1 MRTRNRFSHGASS
14 KAISTL
20 GCAIAWATQAHAQ
33 QVVLDLRDDWD
44 FGYAVNAAVDFD
56 HDGLPDIAIGKP
68 QQNPCHGGTG
78 KAQVRSCKTGA
89 LLHAFVDSTWFAHGY
104 DVESAGDV
112 NADGFL
118 DLIYAAPDNFPDCPY
133 FDFSVVRSGNDGSI
147 VFEKGMNAGT
157 FNDVA
162 ACGIGDVNNDGYAD
176 VAFADANSGK
186 VILYSGKTHAALKTL
201 QQISMFGSDIA
212 DVGDIDLDGLP
223 DFAISNE
230 TAANNGTVQLFSAT
244 MTPITT
250 ITGLTPGERFG
261 FVLDGIGDI
270 DLDGH
275 PDILAGAPKAAPNGV
290 DSGAAR
296 QISGLTFGI
305 VKSFNGSAPNQRFGQ
320 SVTRLVD
327 FDRDGRTDFAVGS
340 LGGFV
345 RAFSGPTGNLIATI
359 GANGVPGSFGAA
371 VDGSGD
377 LDGDGL
383 GELVIGSPAAMNQPS
398 GTVVVRSC
406 LAAIDDYGA
415 GCPGSGGFIPK
426 LLLAGCPIP
435 NGSLTLVLTN
445 GLGGATTILLFGTQ
459 QGSTPLP
466 NGCTLLVSPLLPLTL
481 QFGLTG
487 AGPGQGSIA
496 FGATLPSTVTTAE
509 FTMQAFVLDP
519 GAAGGY
525 CSSNGIAIEIQ

>member
-1 MRTRNRFSHGASS
+1 MRTRNRFTLRASS
-14 KAISTL
+14 KAIAIL
-20 GCAIAWATQAHAQ
+20 GCALAWVSHARAQ
-33 QVVLDLRDDWD
+33 QVVLDFQDNWD

-56 HDGLPDIAIGKP
+56 QDGRPDLAISKP
-68 QQNPCHGGTG
+68 QKNECHGGTG
-78 KAQVRSCKTGA
+78 KVQVRSGITGA
-89 LLHAFVDSTWFAHGY
+89 LLYSFVDSTWFAHGY

-118 DLIYAAPDNFPDCPY
+118 DLIYAAPDNFQDCPY
-133 FDFSVVRSGNDGSI
+133 FDDAVVRSGNDGSI
-147 VFEKGMNAGT
+147 LFEKSISKMT
-157 FNDVA
+157 FDDVA
-162 ACGIGDVNNDGYAD
+162 ACGIGDVNNDGYDD
-176 VAFADANSGK
+176 VAFSNANSGQVK
-186 VILYSGKTHAALKTL
+186 FYSGLTHALFATL
-201 QQISMFGSDIA
+201 QKTPSFGSDIT

-223 DFAISNE
+223 DFAIGYESDGNF
-230 TAANNGTVQLFSAT
+230 GTVRLYSAT
-244 MTPITT
+244 LAPIATVP
-250 ITGLTPGERFG
+250 GLTSGEHFG

-327 FDRDGRTDFAVGS
+327 FDRDGRSDFAAGS
-340 LGGFV
+340 LGGFA

-383 GELVIGSPAAMNQPS
+383 GELVIGSPAAENQPS
-398 GTVVVRSC
+398 GVVVVRSC

-415 GCPGSGGFIPK
+415 GCPGSGGFTPK
-426 LLLAGCPIP
+426 LRLAGCPIP

-445 GLGGATTILLFGTQ
+445 GLGSASTILLFGSQ

-496 FGATLPSTVTTAE
+496 FGATLPSTITAAQ

-525 CSSNGIAIEIQ
+525 CSSNGIAVEIQ